1 MKKNLI
7 TIAAIVA
14 LSLTAC
20 HSQQPP
26 SPPVATCPTATVGG
40 STYTEV
46 NAPANT
52 GVAASITST
61 SYQFTPPSTGTWCA
75 IVQAWALP
83 TGASIYQA
91 SGPSNVVQVTTTA
104 TDPAISYSW
113 TEGTNTGYGPVTYIL
128 SYAPAT
134 TVAVPLA
141 PAVST
146 PTAVVSLDK
155 PGPEMALLVPAPVLS
170 GKAAKR

>member
-52 GVAASITST
+52 GVAAL
-61 SYQFTPPSTGTWCA
+61 TPGTA
-75 IVQAWALP
+75 YSVSAGAGSDVVRVQCTYNGSVYAWQ
-83 TGASIYQA
+83 T
-91 SGPSNVVQVTTTA
+91 
-104 TDPAISYSW
+104 
-113 TEGTNTGYGPVTYIL
+113 
-128 SYAPAT
+128 
-134 TVAVPLA
+134 
-141 PAVST
+141 
-146 PTAVVSLDK
+146 
-155 PGPEMALLVPAPVLS
+155 M
-170 GKAAKR
+170 